1 MNKNNLP
8 ITKDC
13 ILELEN
19 SWLTIWFNRPKKNN
33 ALSNNLIEEIIH
45 TLTFSKKDE
54 SVRGIILE
62 GRKYFLCRELI

>member
-45 TLTFSKKDE
+45 TLTFFKKDE
-54 SVRGIILE
+54 SVRGIIFR
-62 GRKYFLCRELI
+62 GKGNFLCRS